1 LLFAG
6 DDLAG
11 SQLCS
16 GTPTS
21 LPQDQV
27 LINSLSLHSSFLAPQ
42 AQHAARGYDKV
53 TIPVLRESQIDML
66 IEEVEDYVPSP
77 SPIKLAQPPKAG
89 TDYEPASKTSPP
101 QDGPDQEIDDAQQSR
116 VINDPEQEPR
126 PGSDVNVDYE
136 PLLPEGQCADT
147 TLVPTISELKMRSDS
162 RLACYVISSVL
173 EPPTDDDSEPEG
185 SLTGST
191 VAKDRAASSLA
202 TKGPASKGPPKS
214 ADRRRGQLT
223 VAVCGHTCAHVAGV
237 AGNPRIQWD
246 VIEDDEFHAV
256 PRSTPK
262 AIGTPSLRRG
272 GPGNY

>member
-1 LLFAG
+1 
-6 DDLAG
+6 
-11 SQLCS
+11 
-16 GTPTS
+16 
-21 LPQDQV
+21 
-27 LINSLSLHSSFLAPQ
+27 
-42 AQHAARGYDKV
+42 
-53 TIPVLRESQIDML
+53 M
-66 IEEVEDYVPSP
+66 
-77 SPIKLAQPPKAG
+77 
-89 TDYEPASKTSPP
+89 
-101 QDGPDQEIDDAQQSR
+101 
-116 VINDPEQEPR
+116 
-126 PGSDVNVDYE
+126 DYE
-136 PLLPEGQCADT
+136 PLLPEGQCADV

-162 RLACYVISSVL
+162 RLAGYVISSVL

-191 VAKDRAASSLA
+191 VAKDSAASSLA
-202 TKGPASKGPPKS
+202 TKGPASKGQPKS
-214 ADRRRGQLT
+214 ADRRSGQLT